1 LRSMGGEFE
10 DLSGSL
16 CMRLLPIRRGSGH
29 ETFLRSI
36 KPLRKRCLIAN
47 DPCLGGVDLHF
58 LGVIT
63 RISALRARRSRPPA
77 NLLGHR
83 RAAFPP
89 GRDAPMPRD
98 RRIGMRTTHRGLPGS
113 RSSRPKCIYG
123 DRS

>member
-1 LRSMGGEFE
+1 MGGEFE

-29 ETFLRSI
+29 ERFLRSI

-58 LGVIT
+58 LGVMT
-63 RISALRARRSRPPA
+63 RISAPRSRRRPPTA

-89 GRDAPMPRD
+89 GRDAPMPPDWRV
-98 RRIGMRTTHRGLPGS
+98 GMRTMHRG
-113 RSSRPKCIYG
+113 
-123 DRS
+123 